1 MAELCIHADLAALAD
16 PAYRAFQSR
25 LLPTVDPS
33 RILGVRMP
41 DLRRYAKTIA
51 GTDAAE
57 AFLRELPHPTY
68 DADNL
73 HAALLCR
80 IRDRAELIAAIDAFL
95 PYIDNWATCDSL
107 RPSLLAR
114 DIPALRCDIAR
125 WMAAEGVYP
134 CRFGIEM
141 LMLHCLDDAFAAAD
155 LAAVGEIAR
164 TRGGEYYLAM
174 MCAWYYATALSVQPE
189 ATLHDLRQADLPR
202 DVLVKTVRKACE
214 SRRIGAALR
223 DAVRELL

>member
-1 MAELCIHADLAALAD
+1 MAELSIHADLAALAD
-16 PAYRAFQSR
+16 PAYRDFQSR
-25 LLPTVDPS
+25 LLPTVEPS

-41 DLRRYAKTIA
+41 DLRRYAKAVA

-80 IRDRAELIAAIDAFL
+80 IRDRETLIAALDSFL
-95 PYIDNWATCDSL
+95 PYVDNWATCDSL
-107 RPSLLAR
+107 RPPLFSR
-114 DIPALRCDIAR
+114 DIPALRGDIAR

-141 LMLHCLDDAFAAAD
+141 LMLHCLGDAFVAAD
-155 LAAVGEIAR
+155 LDAVGEIAR

-174 MCAWYYATALSVQPE
+174 MCAWYYATALSAQPE
-189 ATLHDLRQADLPR
+189 ATLRFLRKANLPR
-202 DVLVKTVRKACE
+202 DVLAKTVRKACE
-214 SRRIGAALR
+214 SRRIDAALCG
-223 DAVRELL
+223 AVRGLL